1 MHQPAPR
8 GTDILNRWHLAETAA
23 QEYRQILLEIWD
35 ALGTEG
41 PPRCSPRF
49 RRCREIAELRYLQ
62 LRWHFERGAQQ
73 DRDNHDDTINLESIL
88 EACRPPDEDNP
99 DPADCLAALIHRV
112 ETLALQARTSA
123 ATVQQ
128 AQI

>member
-1 MHQPAPR
+1 MRQPAPR

-62 LRWHFERGAQQ
+62 LRWHFERGAEQ
-73 DRDNHDDTINLESIL
+73 DAHHHDNAFDLEATL
-88 EACRPPDEDNP
+88 EACRPPDNDAP
-99 DPADCLAALIHRV
+99 DPADQLAALIHRI
-112 ETLALQARTSA
+112 EALALRARTCA

-128 AQI
+128 AQV